1 MTQGEPGSF
10 PASRPARQARAQ
22 LVEALQTLQSLD
34 TGGGAASR
42 ALDAA
47 AAASSALYEAET
59 HATTLQASFSGVRIA
74 IEHLGGALTAL
85 QEYEAESSAVHPA
98 TEAIARTLAL
108 LYPIAKA
115 QQRQRREVVMPP
127 SEESDERESHVPP
140 APEPLGRPRRPTP
153 FSGSNKRSS
162 GGSRVFVETDIG
174 LFSGSTFYTG
184 LSHDLSNGGLFV
196 ATYQPKPPGTVVSLY
211 FVLPDGH
218 EVEASGVVRWTREA
232 SEDSPPGMGI
242 AFADLDPAD
251 LQAITR
257 FCEARPPIYHD
268 SADET

>member
-1 MTQGEPGSF
+1 MTEDEPGSF

-22 LVEALQTLQSLD
+22 LVEALQSLQAHG
-34 TGGGAASR
+34 TGSAASSR

-47 AAASSALYEAET
+47 AAASSALYEAEKG
-59 HATTLQASFSGVRIA
+59 ATTLQASYSGVRIA
-74 IEHLGGALTAL
+74 IEHLGEALSAL
-85 QEYEAESSAVHPA
+85 QQFEAETSTVHPA
-98 TEAIARTLAL
+98 TEPIARTLAV

-127 SEESDERESHVPP
+127 PESGERTSQVPP
-140 APEPLGRPRRPTP
+140 APEPLGRPRKPTP

-162 GGSRVFVETDIG
+162 GNRVFVETDIG
-174 LFSGSTFYTG
+174 LFSDSTFYTG

-196 ATYQPKPPGTVVSLY
+196 ATYDPKPPGTRVFLF

-218 EVEASGVVRWTREA
+218 EVEAAGIVRWTRDA
-232 SEDSPPGMGI
+232 SEDAAPGMGI
-242 AFADLDPAD
+242 AFSELAPAD

-257 FCEARPPIYHD
+257 FCQARPPIYHD
-268 SADET
+268 SGDDS